1 MVNSRGWKRQRLLK
15 SLVPLSHKSD
25 EKQHEHEAM
34 DQAQKNYSTYDQK
47 PEVSN
52 FLTILKKVDDI
63 KV

>member
-1 MVNSRGWKRQRLLK
+1 MVNSKGWKRRQRRLLK

-52 FLTILKKVDDI
+52 FFNHFEKSR
-63 KV
+63 